1 MNDAVLAVTQA
12 RYALKGFLRE
22 PRTFVYT
29 LVMPLFLLV
38 ILNGIFR
45 GRSSFFRLQ
54 VPFAVYYTPAIIS
67 YQIMLAGYSSL
78 LIAIT
83 TERERGMLKR
93 LRGTPMP
100 SWIFL
105 AGEIMRTVV
114 VVAVT
119 VAALVA
125 VGAGEYRVPVQAH
138 TVIGLAVYTVAG
150 TACMC
155 ALGLASTRACATTE
169 AASVAGPF
177 VTLILGFIS
186 GVFIPVAMM
195 PSWMLDLGRF
205 FPLEHRVGLV
215 HQEQRP
221 SPTARILTSRT
232 RAAEDAAHETAGIKR
247 PGPSASPARSQPRRL
262 D

>member
-1 MNDAVLAVTQA
+1 MNDAALAVAQA

-29 LVMPLFLLV
+29 LVLPLFLLV

-78 LIAIT
+78 LIAVT

-105 AGEIMRTVV
+105 AGEIMRTGV

-119 VAALVA
+119 VALLVA
-125 VGAGEYRVPVQAH
+125 VGAGVYHVPVQAH
-138 TVIGLAVYTVAG
+138 TVI
-150 TACMC
+150 
-155 ALGLASTRACATTE
+155 GLASTRACATTE

-177 VTLILGFIS
+177 VALILGFVS
-186 GVFIPVAMM
+186 GVFIPVPMM
-195 PSWMLDLGRF
+195 PSWMLDVGKL
-205 FPLEHRVGLV
+205 PVGLGTRFRAHMGKAGLEMLV
-215 HQEQRP
+215 E
-221 SPTARILTSRT
+221 LT
-232 RAAEDAAHETAGIKR
+232 
-247 PGPSASPARSQPRRL
+247 
-262 D
+262 

>member
-1 MNDAVLAVTQA
+1 MSDAALAAAQA

-22 PRTFVYT
+22 PRAFIFTVI
-29 LVMPLFLLV
+29 MPLFLLV
-38 ILNGIFR
+38 ILNGIFH
-45 GRSSFFRLQ
+45 GPSSFLRLR

-100 SWIFL
+100 SWVFL
-105 AGEIMRTVV
+105 TGEIIRTTV

-119 VAALVA
+119 VVVLVA
-125 VGAGEYRVPVQAH
+125 VGGGVYHVHIGAR
-138 TVIGLAVYTVAG
+138 TVIGLAVYTVTG

-155 ALGLASTRACATTE
+155 ALGLASTRVCATTD

-177 VTLILGFIS
+177 ITLIRGFIS
-186 GVFIPVAMM
+186 GVFIPVSMM
-195 PSWMLDLGRF
+195 PAWLLDAGKL
-205 FPLEHRVGLV
+205 FPLEHLARGLQQAFAV
-215 HQEQRP
+215 P
-221 SPTARILTSRT
+221 GSTGITATDL
-232 RAAEDAAHETAGIKR
+232 AALAAWGAAGL
-247 PGPSASPARSQPRRL
+247 GAALASFRWEPH
-262 D
+262 DNW

>member
-1 MNDAVLAVTQA
+1 MNDAALAVAQA

-29 LVMPLFLLV
+29 LIMPLFLLV
-38 ILNGIFR
+38 ILNGIFH
-45 GRSSFFRLQ
+45 GTSSFLRLR

-67 YQIMLAGYSSL
+67 YQIMLAGFSSL
-78 LIAIT
+78 LIAVT

-105 AGEIMRTVV
+105 AGEIMRTTA

-119 VAALVA
+119 VAVLVA
-125 VGAGEYRVPVQAH
+125 VGGVVYDVPVQAH
-138 TVIGLAVYTVAG
+138 TLIGLVVYTVAG

-155 ALGLASTRACATTE
+155 ALGLASTRVCATTE

-177 VTLILGFIS
+177 VTLILGFVS
-186 GVFIPVAMM
+186 GVFIPVSMM
-195 PSWMLDLGRF
+195 PSWMLDLGKL
-205 FPLEHRVGLV
+205 FPLEHLARGLQQAFAV
-215 HQEQRP
+215 P
-221 SPTARILTSRT
+221 GSTGITTVDLAVIL
-232 RAAEDAAHETAGIKR
+232 AWGAAGIAAALVSFR
-247 PGPSASPARSQPRRL
+247 WEPHEAW
-262 D
+262 

>member
-1 MNDAVLAVTQA
+1 MNDAALAVAQA

-29 LVMPLFLLV
+29 LVLPLFLLV

-78 LIAIT
+78 LIAVT

-119 VAALVA
+119 VAVLVA
-125 VGAGEYRVPVQAH
+125 VGAGVYHVPVQAH

-177 VTLILGFIS
+177 ITLILGFVS
-186 GVFIPVAMM
+186 GVFIPVSMM
-195 PSWMLDLGRF
+195 PSWMLDVGKL
-205 FPLEHRVGLV
+205 FPLEHLARACS
-215 HQEQRP
+215 RP
-221 SPTARILTSRT
+221 SPSRARPAL
-232 RAAEDAAHETAGIKR
+232 
-247 PGPSASPARSQPRRL
+247 PPSIWL
-262 D
+262 

>member
-1 MNDAVLAVTQA
+1 MSDAALAAAQA

-22 PRTFVYT
+22 PRTFVFT
-29 LVMPLFLLV
+29 VILPLFLLV

-45 GRSSFFRLQ
+45 GRSSFFRMR

-78 LIAIT
+78 LIAVT
-83 TERERGMLKR
+83 AERERGMLKR

-105 AGEIMRTVV
+105 TGEIIRTTV

-119 VAALVA
+119 VVVLVA
-125 VGAGEYRVPVQAH
+125 VGSGVYHVPIQAH

-186 GVFIPVAMM
+186 GVFIPVSIM
-195 PSWMLDLGRF
+195 PTWMLDVGKL
-205 FPLEHRVGLV
+205 FPLEHVARGLQQAFAV
-215 HQEQRP
+215 P
-221 SPTARILTSRT
+221 GSTGITAIDL
-232 RAAEDAAHETAGIKR
+232 AALAAWGAAGIVTALVSFR
-247 PGPSASPARSQPRRL
+247 WEPH
-262 D
+262 DNW

>member
-1 MNDAVLAVTQA
+1 MNDAALAVTQA

-29 LVMPLFLLV
+29 LVLPLFLLV
-38 ILNGIFR
+38 ILNGIFH
-45 GRSSFFRLQ
+45 GGSSFFRLR

-67 YQIMLAGYSSL
+67 YQIMLAGFSSL

-100 SWIFL
+100 SWVFL
-105 AGEIMRTVV
+105 AGEILRTIV

-119 VAALVA
+119 VVVLVA
-125 VGAGEYRVPVQAH
+125 VGAVVYHVPVRADA
-138 TVIGLAVYTVAG
+138 VIGLAVYTVAG

-155 ALGLASTRACATTE
+155 ALGLAGTRACATTE

-177 VTLILGFIS
+177 VTLILGFVS
-186 GVFIPVAMM
+186 GVFIPVSMM
-195 PSWMLDLGRF
+195 PSWMLDVGKF
-205 FPLEHRVGLV
+205 FPLEHLARGLQQAFAV
-215 HQEQRP
+215 P
-221 SPTARILTSRT
+221 GSTGITIPDLAVIL
-232 RAAEDAAHETAGIKR
+232 AWGAAGIAVALVSFR
-247 PGPSASPARSQPRRL
+247 WEPHDSW
-262 D
+262 